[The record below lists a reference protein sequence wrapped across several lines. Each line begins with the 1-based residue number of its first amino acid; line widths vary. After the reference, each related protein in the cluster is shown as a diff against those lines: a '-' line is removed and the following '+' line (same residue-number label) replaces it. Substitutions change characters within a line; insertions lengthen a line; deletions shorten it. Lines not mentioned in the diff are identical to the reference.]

1 MVSKSKTKRVKRASI
16 ANGSTV
22 VDTSNPSLSFQIV
35 SFSSTS
41 LFLTIINIFE
51 HLFYHTLYYTIIKI
65 YILFHFLTSNL
76 LSNLF
81 QGVVLK
87 IHRVTIRTVSWN
99 GTTLATSMSCVDR
112 TTTLKKLP
120 SRTVVMI

>member
-76 LSNLF
+76 F